1 MARAKVSAAIIFFI
15 WTFLSSTLDEQPKHN
30 FQSCENFVILLL
42 ESMDLVINSET
53 EEVGL

>member
-30 FQSCENFVILLL
+30 FQSCENFVIILL